1 MTGPSTLLP
10 MPLDEESLSSSS
22 SQTPISELSHS
33 VTSVQL
39 HLECELDVTADKPL
53 QSIPSRSS
61 APLTDAA
68 MWDRTLQRVI
78 KGIVSIKSNRVRGF
92 DTESAGTSHATGF
105 VVDKERGIILSNRHV
120 VSPAP
125 TSATAVF
132 QNYEEVTLHP
142 FYYDPVHDFG
152 FFRYDPS
159 KIKFA
164 DVEEIELFPQGAKV
178 GLAIKVCGNDSGE
191 KLSILGSTLARVDRE
206 APDYGSYTYNDFNT
220 FYYQAGS
227 GTSGGSSGSPVL
239 DIHGRAVAI
248 NAGGKK
254 KSASSFYLPLD
265 RVVRALKLIQ
275 DQRPISRGTIQV
287 EFRHLSY
294 DKLKRLGLPDR
305 IEYELRIKRSGG
317 TGLLTVQKVQP
328 EGPGSR
334 AGLEVGDVL
343 LHCHNDQF
351 GGRDIDN
358 FISLWEVIDES
369 VGKFVKLTVYR
380 GKARKIIDVQVE
392 DLFSI
397 TPKRFLEFGRATMH
411 DLSYQ
416 YTRMFNLPCRG
427 VFVAAPGMF
436 SWTPTYRSIS
446 DFLLTHLNG
455 RPLDSLDTLL
465 EMLPSLADGERV
477 KYRFLKLGRSESKFD
492 LVQIDRHFSPVFTY
506 SRGSDGLWDRKLMP
520 NPPAVPYTIAVSR
533 GHVPENGLVTIH
545 CRYPYRL
552 AVSSP
557 TFTILI
563 EGSPR

>member
-10 MPLDEESLSSSS
+10 VPLDEESLSSSS
-22 SQTPISELSHS
+22 QTPISELGPS
-33 VTSVQL
+33 VTTVQL
-39 HLECELDVTADKPL
+39 HLERKLDATADKPL
-53 QSIPSRSS
+53 QSGPSEFS

-78 KGIVSIKSNRVRGF
+78 KGIVSIKSNRTRSF
-92 DTESAGTSHATGF
+92 DTESAGSSQATGF
-105 VVDKERGIILSNRHV
+105 IVDKEHGIILSNRHV

-132 QNYEEVTLHP
+132 HNYEEVTLQP

-248 NAGGKK
+248 NAGGNK

-275 DQRPISRGTIQV
+275 ENRPVSRGTIQV

-305 IEYELRIKRSGG
+305 VENELRTKRNDG
-317 TGLLTVQKVQP
+317 TGLLAIQKVLP
-328 EGPGSR
+328 KGPGSR

-343 LHCHNDQF
+343 LHCHNDKF
-351 GGRDIDN
+351 GGRDIEN
-358 FISLWEVIDES
+358 FISLWEVIDDS
-369 VGKFVKLTVYR
+369 VGKSVKLTLYR
-380 GKARKIIDVQVE
+380 GKERIVVDVEIE
-392 DLFSI
+392 DLFSVA
-397 TPKRFLEFGRATMH
+397 PRRFVELGRATMH

-416 YTRMFNLPCRG
+416 YARMFNLPCKG

-436 SWTPTYRSIS
+436 SWTPSYRSIS

-465 EMLPSLADGERV
+465 EMLPSLLDGERV
-477 KYRFLKLGRSESKFD
+477 KYRFLKLGRSESKFGI
-492 LVQIDRHFSPVFTY
+492 VQIDRHFSPVFLY
-506 SRGSDGLWDRKLMP
+506 SRGSNGLWDRKLIP
-520 NPPAVPYTIAVSR
+520 NPSTVPSTIEGSR
-533 GHVPENGLVTIH
+533 GLVPENGMVTVH

-552 AVSSP
+552 TVSPQLSEYL
-557 TFTILI
+557 F